1 MTATWTA
8 NATDAYSYDAG
19 TGTGSAPAAGSG
31 LDGTT
36 ITLAANT
43 FSEPGYTFAGW
54 NDGAATYAAGHLH
67 LGQQR
72 LGHRLDRHLDGQRH
86 RRLLHN
92 AGTGTG
98 SAPAAGSGLDGTT
111 ITLAANTFSEPGYTF
126 AGWNTAPPPT
136 PRGPLHL
143 GQQRLG
149 HRLDRHLDGQRHRR
163 LLL

>member
-54 NDGAATYAAGHLH
+54 NDGAAT
-67 LGQQR
+67 
-72 LGHRLDRHLDGQRH
+72 
-86 RRLLHN
+86 
-92 AGTGTG
+92 
-98 SAPAAGSGLDGTT
+98 STT
-111 ITLAANTFSEPGYTF
+111 ASYT
-126 AGWNTAPPPT
+126 P
-136 PRGPLHL
+136 